1 MLLIMINFVMCI
13 YFYSLSPNTDSSS
26 CSKDYSVSNCQ
37 ACHYSTALQPSSSCN
52 FDCVDNNGE
61 YDDACMSDWGAC
73 LFQKYSPIFHSVR
86 FL

>member
-1 MLLIMINFVMCI
+1 MLLIMINFVK
-13 YFYSLSPNTDSSS
+13 YNYSFSPNTDSSS

-37 ACHYSTALQPSSSCN
+37 ACHYSTALQPSSCN

-61 YDDACMSDWGAC
+61 YDDACLSNWGAC
-73 LFQKYSPIFHSVR
+73 LFQKYLPIFRSVR